1 MIVFNTFCITIL
13 HAKVYVNLHTVQIKN
28 YFMTR
33 INITKTNPAFIEAIK
48 AEISSKKQD
57 HEKLFSKIK
66 HGTVIKLQKMKGE

>member
-1 MIVFNTFCITIL
+1 
-13 HAKVYVNLHTVQIKN
+13 
-28 YFMTR
+28 MTR